1 MLIDKYLTNNQL
13 TEALNAAKDLVRA
26 KPADSDGRSLLG
38 LLYCFD
44 AQWDKADRQFT
55 TAAQQSSEL
64 QVGVSLI
71 RQLVRGEAARQDF
84 FFRGGV
90 PELMYEPD
98 AAVEALFRAVISD
111 REQNDDDVKVQ
122 VLKLQAGLPN
132 LSGTVNRM
140 PFEYARDLDDFLSQ
154 FLEIIS
160 LNGKYYLIPLR
171 QVSSINFHKPEKL
184 QDQIWRSADLNLVS
198 GFQGVVYLPTC
209 YCKAPSDDKLSDPL
223 KLGGETDWVA
233 CGGDGPVRGRGQKMF
248 LFGETVLSMMEL
260 EAIEVVKESQNV
272 PH

>member
-1 MLIDKYLTNNQL
+1 MLIHEYLTNNQL
-13 TEALNAAKDLVRA
+13 TEALNAAKDVVRA
-26 KPADSDGRSLLG
+26 NPADSNGRSLLG

-44 AQWDKADRQFT
+44 AQWDKADRQFK

-71 RQLVRGEAARQDF
+71 RQLVRAEAARQDF
-84 FFRGGV
+84 FFRGGI

-98 AAVEALFRAVISD
+98 AAVEALLRAIVSD
-111 REQNDDDVKVQ
+111 REQSYDDVKTQ
-122 VLKLQAGLPN
+122 VLTLQAELPS
-132 LSGTVNRM
+132 LSGTVNGR
-140 PFEYARDLDDFLSQ
+140 PFHYARDLDDFLSQ

-160 LNGKYYLIPLR
+160 VNGKYYLIPLR
-171 QVSSINFHKPEKL
+171 QVASIIFHKPEKL
-184 QDQIWRSADLNLVS
+184 QDQIWRSADVHLAG

-209 YCKAPSDDKLSDPL
+209 YCKAPADGQLSDSL

-233 CGGDGPVRGRGQKMF
+233 RGGDGPVRGLGQKMF
-248 LFGETVLSMMEL
+248 CFEETVLSMMEL
-260 EAIEVVKESQNV
+260 EAMEVLKEGQNA